1 MGEINI
7 ISPMKYKTIIKTLMA
22 LSLVILSSF
31 AFADE
36 MDDLLMARIKQFR
49 LKPYGDLK
57 YENTE
62 AFKARANLGR
72 FLYTDGRI
80 AGNQNMNCMICHH
93 AMLGTTDR
101 LPLSQTQNRSGVLKR
116 NSSTLFNIGDESN
129 VHFMFWDG
137 RVHYNTATKVFTTPE
152 PALNGENPIAKHI
165 TSVMT
170 SAASMQAIFPMIT
183 SDEMMGERGENEI
196 ADAQTNLEKWD
207 LIVNRM
213 VNTLGKDSEEYVF
226 YFQKA
231 FPGLEKKDINIGHFG
246 EAIYTFMKVQ
256 FHSNGSPF
264 HKYIAGDASALTL
277 KQKKGFEIFTGKGK
291 CIACHQGNLLGQ
303 NQFFANVG
311 VPSYGASPFHMDK
324 GRGEVVGEKKNFM
337 FKTPSL
343 INLELT
349 APYMHNGAFKTI
361 RDVINHYSDIG
372 TSLRAFEITPQ
383 RKVDFPVSVETRNAP
398 HEIDAI
404 WASVRAQF
412 LKNGLNFTDEE
423 KDNLEEFLKN
433 GLTDPRWKPARR

>member
-1 MGEINI
+1 
-7 ISPMKYKTIIKTLMA
+7 MKLTTLKTLATFSLLAFSA
-22 LSLVILSSF
+22 LTKAENI
-31 AFADE
+31 DE
-36 MDDLLMARIKQFR
+36 LLKDRLTRFR
-49 LKPYGDLK
+49 VKPYLDFK
-57 YENTE
+57 QDNTE
-62 AFKARANLGR
+62 SFKARVRLGN

-93 AMLGTTDR
+93 VMAGTTDR
-101 LPLSQTQNRSGVLKR
+101 LPLSQTQNRMGVLKR

-129 VHFMFWDG
+129 IHFMFWDG
-137 RVHYNTATKVFTTPE
+137 RVEFNPQTKVFKTPE
-152 PALNGENPIAKHI
+152 AAFNGPNPVAKHI

-170 SAASMQAIFPMIT
+170 SAASMQAIFPMVT
-183 SDEMMGERGENEI
+183 ADEMMGEPGENEI
-196 ADAQTNLEKWD
+196 ANAPTNLEKWD
-207 LIVNRM
+207 LIVKRF
-213 VNTLGKDSEEYVF
+213 VDGLGKDSEEYVF
-226 YFQKA
+226 YFLKA

-264 HKYIAGDASALTL
+264 HKYVAGDLSALTEN
-277 KQKKGFEIFTGKGK
+277 QKKGMDIFTGKGK

-303 NQFFANVG
+303 NQFFASVG
-311 VPSYGASPFHMDK
+311 VPSYGASPFEMDK

-361 RDVINHYSDIG
+361 REVINHYSDIG
-372 TSLRAFEITPQ
+372 TSLRNFEITPE

-398 HEIDAI
+398 HEVEAI
-404 WASVRAQF
+404 WQSVKAQF
-412 LKNGLNFTDEE
+412 LKNGLNFTEEE
-423 KDNLEEFLKN
+423 KNYLEDFLKN
-433 GLTDPRWKPARR
+433 GLTDPRWKPNRRP